1 MRVRQV
7 VINGSSVLLLALA
20 LTLTLALGAASKSA
34 SGATVEDL
42 LAADRAFAAAAATA
56 GLEGWMSYMTDD
68 AARMPI
74 FGMEFVSGDAAIRAT
89 DGPLLDSQERL
100 LTWDPENGHLFDEGR
115 HGFTSGTYDIQQRSD
130 GASLARGRYLTFW
143 RLIDGGWKVA
153 FDTGV
158 SEEAP

>member
-1 MRVRQV
+1 MRVRQLA
-7 VINGSSVLLLALA
+7 IRGSSVLLLALA
-20 LTLTLALGAASKSA
+20 LTLTFGLGAASKSA

-42 LAADRAFAAAAATA
+42 LDADRAFAAAAATV

-89 DGPLLDSQERL
+89 DGPLLDSQKQL
-100 LTWDPENGHLFDEGR
+100 LTWNPENGHLFDDGL
-115 HGFTSGTYDIQQRSD
+115 HGFTSGTYDIQQRSA
-130 GASLARGRYLTFW
+130 GVFLGHGRYLTFW
-143 RLIDGGWKVA
+143 RLTEDGWKVA

-158 SEEAP
+158 AEDAR